1 MVRARVRVPTR
12 ADLRRGDRP
21 DSQEVTKQTFPT
33 TVEGL
38 EALTDQQS
46 MLWVNCD
53 EDICVSHTA
62 WCGIPDTTPAPEKMY
77 QYAQGVQKGLTAT
90 KKKKITLWLR
100 QTQIMKQTG
109 RISRLTVPLK
119 RIQKSHLTRRSTIL
133 CRTWLRAVW
142 YCEELRKKL
151 NISAKTTPKTKPLLT
166 HWSVAQAGSNDE
178 KNWKLK
184 ISLDCPFKKHQNYMK
199 QINYKPWHCTSTW
212 LCIKN
217 CTLL

>member
-1 MVRARVRVPTR
+1 MRIYAIMRISYRLVRDSGYNTGTR
-12 ADLRRGDRP
+12 KNVSICPGGAKRP
-21 DSQEVTKQTFPT
+21 
-33 TVEGL
+33 
-38 EALTDQQS
+38 
-46 MLWVNCD
+46 N
-53 EDICVSHTA
+53 SH
-62 WCGIPDTTPAPEKMY
+62 
-77 QYAQGVQKGLTAT
+77 Q
-90 KKKKITLWLR
+90 KKKITLWLR

-142 YCEELRKKL
+142 NCAELRKKL

-166 HWSVAQAGSNDE
+166 HWSVAQAGLNDE

-184 ISLDCPFKKHQNYMK
+184 ISLDCPFKNHQNYMK
-199 QINYKPWHCTSTW
+199 QRNYKPWHCTW